1 MTIAQD
7 ILDSSRGLIDEL
19 NVGGVKIPSTDS
31 DMQALEY
38 NGISYINQALRE
50 VYRESKSFQT
60 LEVSNKRIPNLL
72 GDLGQFNKID
82 FIGTDQVYPENGL
95 GVVGAKA
102 YYVEP
107 DADYTIYIEEFNGSA
122 WVILTTLTA
131 VTSVPVRLKGLITPS
146 DDSYPIQMRM
156 SGTTFYRH
164 ENRCLYSY
172 PFKSDAIPEYRP
184 WIPITMPSDFGELD
198 EIIDE
203 HPVRQYSQ
211 DGNYKWEG
219 FDKLYINYFYEG
231 TLRVIYNPTPTIVT
245 LGTDTVILPNPIAL
259 EFCNNFVA
267 ARMATTENPQL
278 VNYFEQKA
286 NELMFKAN
294 KTGPS
299 SEEAI
304 TDVYFGG
311 NYG

>member
-7 ILDSSRGLIDEL
+7 ILDSAKGLIDEL

-50 VYRESKSFQT
+50 VYRESKSFNT

-72 GDLGQFNKID
+72 GDLGQFNKVD
-82 FIGTDQVYPENGL
+82 YIGVDQVYPPTGL

-107 DADYTIYIEEFNGSA
+107 DSDYTIYIEEYSGGVWS
-122 WVILTTLTA
+122 ILETITGVTT
-131 VTSVPVRLKGLITPS
+131 VPVRLKGLITPT
-146 DDSYPIQMRM
+146 DSNNPIQMRM

-172 PFKSDAIPEYRP
+172 PFKADSIPEFRP
-184 WIPITMPSDFGELD
+184 WIPVTMPDDFGELD

-203 HPVRQYSQ
+203 HPVRQYNQ

-219 FDKLYINYFYEG
+219 FNKLYINFFYEG
-231 TLRVIYNPTPTIVT
+231 TLRVIYNPTPTVVT
-245 LGTDTVILPNPIAL
+245 AGTDVITLPNPIAL

-278 VNYFEQKA
+278 VNYFEEKA
-286 NELMFKAN
+286 NELMFKSSR
-294 KTGPS
+294 TGPA
-299 SEEAI
+299 SEESI

-311 NYG
+311 HYG